1 MTQRRSA
8 RPRPDGSTVQVVLV
22 TGAAGGIGG
31 AAADRFAAGG
41 WAVALVDIDEAGAV
55 ARANDLMAAG
65 RPALAVRADV
75 REVAAC
81 DSAVEAVVERFGRL
95 DAVVNAA
102 GVWREGASAEMTE
115 EDWDVVL
122 DVNLK
127 GTFFVTR
134 AAIPHLE
141 RTGGCVL
148 NLSSD
153 AGVQGSAAAAAY
165 SASKGGVSLLS
176 KSLALELAPRG
187 VRVNAV
193 CPGDVMSPM
202 LRFQA
207 DRYGKGDPDGY
218 LARILALYPQG
229 ERSRFIAVEE
239 VAELLWYLASPAA
252 EPITGALLSIDFGL
266 SSGVV

>member
-1 MTQRRSA
+1 VTRRRA
-8 RPRPDGSTVQVVLV
+8 PGPAPEGSPLQVALV

-31 AAADRFAAGG
+31 AAVERFSAGG
-41 WAVALVDIDEAGAV
+41 WAVALVDLDNAGAREQ
-55 ARANDLMAAG
+55 ADALIAAG
-65 RPALAVRADV
+65 RPAVAIAADV
-75 REVAAC
+75 RDVAAC
-81 DSAVEAVVERFGRL
+81 DAAIAGAVERFGRL
-95 DAVVNAA
+95 DAVINAA
-102 GVWREGASAEMTE
+102 GVWREGPSDEVAEA
-115 EDWDVVL
+115 DWDIVL

-153 AGVQGSAAAAAY
+153 AGVQGNAGAAAY
-165 SASKGGVSLLS
+165 CASKGGVSLLT
-176 KSLALELAPRG
+176 KALALELAPRG

-207 DRYGKGDPDGY
+207 DRYGGGDPDAY
-218 LARILALYPQG
+218 LARLLAGYPQG
-229 ERSRFIAVEE
+229 DGARFIE
-239 VAELLWYLASPAA
+239 VDEIAELLWYLASPAA
-252 EPITGALLSIDFGL
+252 TPITGALLAIDFGL
-266 SSGVV
+266 SAGIV